1 MVWCHKTPHCLG
13 VISEAPWGNPHGEWN
28 TTIRSSCHW
37 RPSCI
42 FFSISHWTSIDNI
55 CIYIY
60 DIYIYYVVLRIHT
73 IIYLHAII
81 YGCMM
86 VAEGTRQQFFERIL
100 SQHLWSRGHPWSL
113 VLPRWRSGCLHL
125 GILYTFT
132 GKWPVRMS
140 VYTPMGGEARG
151 NLQHLLINFP
161 RTFLNNQRCY
171 KWRWFG
177 YGKNRFQWCLGFIS
191 GSIWVYDG
199 CMSSSEPE
207 GYVADAC
214 AQFTEVWM

>member
-1 MVWCHKTPHCLG
+1 M
-13 VISEAPWGNPHGEWN
+13 
-28 TTIRSSCHW
+28 
-37 RPSCI
+37 
-42 FFSISHWTSIDNI
+42 
-55 CIYIY
+55 
-60 DIYIYYVVLRIHT
+60 IYIYYVVLRIHT

-207 GYVADAC
+207 GYSQLWKSMRFQQLILQYYSVLQSATPVLLCTDSTAVRRAWC
-214 AQFTEVWM
+214 GYLPRRGVFNCWSGVS